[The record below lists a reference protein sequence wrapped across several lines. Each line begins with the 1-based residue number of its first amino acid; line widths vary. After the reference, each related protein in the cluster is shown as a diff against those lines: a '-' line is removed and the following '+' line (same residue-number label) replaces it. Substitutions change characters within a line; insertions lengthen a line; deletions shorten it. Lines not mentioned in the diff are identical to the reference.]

1 MVTQP
6 TPQPDSPDI
15 SECQFSELDKILNTY
30 YMDRQKNP
38 YKAHQDATA
47 KLGEYYTNKFLSIV
61 GKDEFVDSLEG
72 YNVPSWDDMRKQAAS
87 LGKNKLRA
95 ELRTEI
101 KQLSKEP

>member
-1 MVTQP
+1 MSD
-6 TPQPDSPDI
+6 TPQTDSPDI

-47 KLGEYYTNKFLSIV
+47 KLDEYYTNKFLECLPVPSQQTR
-61 GKDEFVDSLEG
+61 GNTQNPDNPKYLTKFAAG
-72 YNVPSWDDMRKQAAS
+72 YNQAIADTKQA
-87 LGKNKLRA
+87 
-95 ELRTEI
+95 I